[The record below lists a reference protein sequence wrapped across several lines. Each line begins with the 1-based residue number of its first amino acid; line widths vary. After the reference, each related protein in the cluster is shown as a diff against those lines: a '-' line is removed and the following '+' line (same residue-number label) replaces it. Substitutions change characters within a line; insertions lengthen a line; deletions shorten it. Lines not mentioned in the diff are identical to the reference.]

1 MGGYQ
6 RDWSSDRDIVRDRDS
21 VRNQETDT
29 VEGQTDAHTTEMQKP
44 FKERRSYALRVK
56 DVEQIRQ
63 EHPNKV
69 PCIIERFVGEKQL
82 PVLDKTKFLIPDHV
96 TVGELVKII
105 RRRLQLHPA
114 QAFFILVNDTTLAPV
129 SQPISE
135 LYRSEMDQDGF
146 LYLVYASRDIWLKK
160 HVFSACFSTIV

>member
-1 MGGYQ
+1 MGVEDSAGDREWQ
-6 RDWSSDRDIVRDRDS
+6 TLRERGTDRD
-21 VRNQETDT
+21 TDT
-29 VEGQTDAHTTEMQKP
+29 DREMQKP

-135 LYRSEMDQDGF
+135 LYRKEQDQDGF
-146 LYLVYASRDIWLKK
+146 LYLVYASQET
-160 HVFSACFSTIV
+160 FG

>member
-1 MGGYQ
+1 LGRRKRGATSC
-6 RDWSSDRDIVRDRDS
+6 DTKVREKR
-21 VRNQETDT
+21 R
-29 VEGQTDAHTTEMQKP
+29 MQKP

-69 PCIIERFVGEKQL
+69 PCIIERFGGEKQL

-114 QAFFILVNDTTLAPV
+114 QAFFILVNESNLAPV
-129 SQPISE
+129 STPISE
-135 LYRSEMDQDGF
+135 LYRQEMDQDGF
-146 LYLVYASRDIWLKK
+146 LYLVYASQET
-160 HVFSACFSTIV
+160 FG